1 MCNAIDD
8 QGHRT
13 HVLSVVGHRSK
24 NCYAQKK
31 WVPCRPKTVTN

>member
-8 QGHRT
+8 QGHQT
-13 HVLSVVGHRSK
+13 HVLSVVGHQSK

-31 WVPCRPKTVTN
+31 SVPFR